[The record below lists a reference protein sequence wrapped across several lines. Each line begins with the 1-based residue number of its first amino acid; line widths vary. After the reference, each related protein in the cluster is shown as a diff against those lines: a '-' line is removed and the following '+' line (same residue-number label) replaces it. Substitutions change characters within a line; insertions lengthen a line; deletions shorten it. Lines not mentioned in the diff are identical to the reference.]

1 MTEHVF
7 KPVRISKGKR
17 IQSRL
22 FYGRYSLGR
31 GERPVTVALQT
42 VDIRVARAKLRKLI
56 VEKQSERLGLI
67 APKVMRDAAGMPFS
81 ELLGH
86 YRATLLSS
94 VTRLHAQG
102 SVRRIERAR
111 RGAGWRVLG
120 DVTPLS
126 WAKWLSSLTCS
137 AKTKKEYQTSV
148 MAFLNWLRR
157 TKQIAANPL
166 EGVDK
171 IETRG
176 KMVRPVRAFTDD
188 EIRRLLAVA
197 GRRRSLY
204 LLLLYTGLRRNEARS
219 LVWDDVK
226 LDAPRPYLLARDTTT
241 KSGVKRAVPLHPAL
255 VTVLTALRPL
265 PPVDASMRPLWPVF
279 PKHRTLMADLVR
291 SGIEHVDKLGRV
303 VHFHAFRK
311 TFQTLGVRSGVNQ
324 RAAQEM
330 LGHSDP
336 ALTANVYTDVAAL
349 NLHGEV
355 AKLPWLGDAAGDAL
369 KTAATTASSLGK
381 PEKVRGLILELLT
394 ALNLTENQALTES
407 EKWGGLRDSNHGA
420 NELEAFA
427 VKFLSGEGQ
436 WAFAALDA
444 LKQALVVGLMLSETG
459 DALAG
464 AGRIP
469 TQTGRGPRRSRKPD
483 GMTRTEGRK

>member
-7 KPVRISKGKR
+7 KPVRVSKGKR

-22 FYGRYSLGR
+22 FYGRYSLAR
-31 GERPVTVALQT
+31 GERPVTVALET

-67 APKVMRDAAGMPFS
+67 APKVMRDAAAMPFAAV
-81 ELLGH
+81 LGQ
-86 YRATLLSS
+86 YRATLLSL

-102 SVRRIERAR
+102 SVRRIERAGK
-111 RGAGWRVLG
+111 GAGWRVLG

-126 WAKWLSSLTCS
+126 WAKWVSTLTCS
-137 AKTKKEYQTSV
+137 AKTRKEYQTSV
-148 MAFLNWLRR
+148 MAFLNWLVR
-157 TKQIAANPL
+157 TKQIAVNPL
-166 EGVDK
+166 AGVDK
-171 IETRG
+171 VETRG

-188 EIRRLLAVA
+188 ELRRLLAVA

-226 LDAPRPYLLARDTTT
+226 LDAVRPYLLARDTTT

-255 VTVLTALRPL
+255 VVVLTALRPL
-265 PPVDASMRPLWPVF
+265 PPVDASMRPLWPIF

-291 SGIEHVDKLGRV
+291 AKIEHVDKLGRV

-336 ALTANVYTDVAAL
+336 SLTANVYTDVAAL

-355 AKLPWLGDAAGDAL
+355 AKLPWLGDAAERAVVSAPSAAL
-369 KTAATTASSLGK
+369 SLGK
-381 PEKVRGLILELLT
+381 PEKVAGLVLELLSE
-394 ALNLTENQALTES
+394 LNLSPDKGLMES
-407 EKWGGLRDSNHGA
+407 LKWGGLRDSNPRP
-420 NELEAFA
+420 LE
-427 VKFLSGEGQ
+427 SQ
-436 WAFAALDA
+436 SSAL
-444 LKQALVVGLMLSETG
+444 TN
-459 DALAG
+459 
-464 AGRIP
+464 
-469 TQTGRGPRRSRKPD
+469 
-483 GMTRTEGRK
+483 